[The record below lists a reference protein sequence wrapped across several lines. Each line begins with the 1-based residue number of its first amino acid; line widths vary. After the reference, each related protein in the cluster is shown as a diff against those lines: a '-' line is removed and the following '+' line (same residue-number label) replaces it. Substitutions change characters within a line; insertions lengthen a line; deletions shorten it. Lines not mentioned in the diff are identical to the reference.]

1 MTVTLKIPIPKCRSC
16 HIPDS
21 NDTPRC
27 GKQPMAVMRRQME
40 MAEEDQ
46 RTQRKEEAREEDQN
60 AANYDDELM
69 FPLDDCGEVAF
80 TNMEGDSIDR
90 LIMESMSSSFIGDH
104 KVSDC
109 VLESVE
115 NEPSDAATV
124 LDDDEAPRTSAA
136 VSIPTSPSPA
146 DALPPSPSPADAAEA
161 RSPIPSP
168 VTAADSLI
176 SPSMVNNIAPSSIL
190 PHAAVESDIAP
201 PSIPPATL
209 VLPSVWTPTGE
220 LTQLTMITK
229 DSRFVRESS
238 PRILHNI
245 GRVHR
250 LIIHCGQGNLFHV
263 FMRPQKIQAFQEAF
277 IEARNNLDA
286 SLHIVDSEDDQKT
299 AVVEEDV
306 LYDVYDKHLVATQI
320 GIRGCEL
327 VYRISPEEQSNTVP
341 MALPIATNVEE
352 PLSSMLRRP
361 RPGTPTSSDGI
372 DPKWVV
378 SRMMRRGYK
387 IVKAKGDGNCLY
399 RSVSR
404 MLYGTEDHHA
414 KVRALVNYSIRL
426 DPEYEHF
433 KSFETTENI
442 ENGIRSGEMA
452 GDMEIAC
459 IAKLFGYCFH
469 VLGQD
474 FRPIITHGDIVD
486 PALYLIFS
494 SAHYDAFTDGV
505 FIESS
510 VFKKHHRD
518 SPDDFYAERM
528 PRGQLQSV
536 SSAIP
541 VVDPPAA
548 VEAIPA
554 AVEAIPAASI
564 VTRAVVQPSRRNKR
578 RRCSTT
584 EAFKPAPVE
593 SATIK
598 VNSCFFSHGGQ
609 RRSRRRCT
617 TFYYG
622 RIAGT
627 PICTTLEVLKQT
639 TSNFIL
645 ESDEDDQEHLF
656 VPVKFED
663 KDEYYVEWSIVD
675 AVDSREKKRPKR
687 S

>member
-16 HIPDS
+16 HPSSIAES
-21 NDTPRC
+21 NDTPSYSLRYG
-27 GKQPMAVMRRQME
+27 GKQPMAIMRRQM
-40 MAEEDQ
+40 AEEE
-46 RTQRKEEAREEDQN
+46 QRKEEARKEDQD

-90 LIMESMSSSFIGDH
+90 LILAAESMSSSFIGDH
-104 KVSDC
+104 KVTEC
-109 VLESVE
+109 VLGSVA
-115 NEPSDAATV
+115 NEPSDAETV
-124 LDDDEAPRTSAA
+124 LDDDEAPPTSAA
-136 VSIPTSPSPA
+136 VPPSIPP
-146 DALPPSPSPADAAEA
+146 
-161 RSPIPSP
+161 P
-168 VTAADSLI
+168 VTAA
-176 SPSMVNNIAPSSIL
+176 VENIAPPSI
-190 PHAAVESDIAP
+190 PPPAAFPSDLAP

-209 VLPSVWTPTGE
+209 VLPSVWKPTRE
-220 LTQLTMITK
+220 LTQFATITK
-229 DSRFVRESS
+229 DSRLVCESS
-238 PRILHNI
+238 LRIFHGIGLH
-245 GRVHR
+245 RVM
-250 LIIHCGQGNLFHV
+250 IHCGPGHLFHV
-263 FMRPQKIQAFQEAF
+263 YMRPQKIQAFQEAF
-277 IEARNNLDA
+277 LEVQNNLDA
-286 SLHIVDSEDDQKT
+286 SLHIVDSEDDQET

-306 LYDVYDKHLVATQI
+306 LYDVYDKHLAAMQI

-327 VYRISPEEQSNTVP
+327 IYRISPEEQSSTV
-341 MALPIATNVEE
+341 LPIATTVEA
-352 PLSSMLRRP
+352 PLSSRLRRP
-361 RPGTPTSSDGI
+361 RPGTPTTSDGI
-372 DPKWVV
+372 DPKWVM
-378 SRMMRRGYK
+378 SRMMRKGFK

-414 KVRALVNYSIRL
+414 KIRALVNYSIRV
-426 DPEYEHF
+426 DPEYAHF
-433 KSFETTENI
+433 RSFETTENI

-459 IAKLFGYCFH
+459 IAKLYGYCFH
-469 VLGQD
+469 VNGPD

-505 FIESS
+505 FNESS

-518 SPDDFYAERM
+518 SPDDFYSERM
-528 PRGQLQSV
+528 PRGQLQRV
-536 SSAIP
+536 SRQSIP
-541 VVDPPAA
+541 VVRIIEDTPAA
-548 VEAIPA
+548 L
-554 AVEAIPAASI
+554 EAIPAASI
-564 VTRAVVQPSRRNKR
+564 VVPAPVVVKPSRRNKR
-578 RRCSTT
+578 RRCNT
-584 EAFKPAPVE
+584 EAFKPPPPFE

-598 VNSCFFSHGGQ
+598 VNSCFFSHGGR

-622 RIAGT
+622 QIAGT

-663 KDEYYVEWSIVD
+663 NDEYYVEWSIVD
-675 AVDSREKKRPKR
+675 AVDSREKKRPRR